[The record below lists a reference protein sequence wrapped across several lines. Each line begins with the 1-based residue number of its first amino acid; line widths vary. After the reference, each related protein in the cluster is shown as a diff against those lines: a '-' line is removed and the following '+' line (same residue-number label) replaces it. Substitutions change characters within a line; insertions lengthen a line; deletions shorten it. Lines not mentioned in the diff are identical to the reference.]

1 MAINPQIVM
10 PQIQGVQ
17 LENPMTFAKNALAM
31 KQAQSEIAANEL
43 AAQRARKL
51 AEMIAA
57 AGQPGANALTPQALM
72 AAGFFAEA
80 EKMSGA
86 QKEARLASKAES
98 DAIGAAMD
106 TSARLLDTVVRTPE
120 DMMAWHEANHADPVL
135 GPYLASRGVTAEKS
149 RAKILEA
156 AKDPVAFQQLVL
168 DSRLGLEKS
177 REQHFIEQEYGGG
190 TRVLGMGKYGGPARV
205 VPGSDIAVT
214 PSPNRSVTTITLP
227 PLEKEERGE
236 KGKLNVRVYEDIRNR
251 AASAG
256 RLLPKIRAS
265 RAVLDKGFETGL
277 FAPAKAE
284 AARFLSAIG
293 VQDASQYAADAQ
305 TFKSTA
311 QERVLERQLEQKG
324 TQTTA
329 DAARMEQTFARLGN
343 EVEANRFLFDVAE
356 AQAKYEIETRK
367 FWDNWWNKNGTYEGV
382 EDAWDKAGGAKSI
395 FDDPKLKKYVEP
407 GQEAAANAP
416 VRVNSAD
423 EAKKLKPGTIFI
435 TPDGRQ

>member
-1 MAINPQIVM
+1 MPINPQIVSAQL
-10 PQIQGVQ
+10 PGIQV
-17 LENPMTFAKNALAM
+17 ENPLNIAKNVLAIR
-31 KQAQSEIAANEL
+31 QAQSEIAANEL
-43 AAQRARKL
+43 AARRAARL
-51 AEMIAA
+51 NELV
-57 AGQPGANALTPQALM
+57 GQNNLTPQALM

-86 QKEARLASKAES
+86 QKEGRLASEAEFKAI
-98 DAIGAAMD
+98 DAAMN
-106 TSARLLDTVVRTPE
+106 TSSRLLDTVRTPQ
-120 DMMAWHEANHADPVL
+120 DMIAWHEANHANPVL
-135 GPYLASRGVTAEKS
+135 GPYLASRGITAEQS

-156 AKDPVAFQQLVL
+156 AKDPQAFQQLIL

-214 PSPNRSVTTITLP
+214 RSPNRQVTNINLP
-227 PLEKEERGE
+227 PLEKEESGE
-236 KGKLNVRVYEDIRNR
+236 KGKLNVRIYEDIRNR
-251 AASAG
+251 ATSAV
-256 RLLPKIRAS
+256 RLLPKIQAS

-277 FAPAKAE
+277 FAPAKTE

-305 TFKSTA
+305 TFKATA

-324 TQTTA
+324 VQTTS

-382 EDAWDKAGGAKSI
+382 EDAWDKAGGSKSI

-407 GQEAAANAP
+407 RQEAAAGAP
-416 VRVNSAD
+416 VRVNSAE

-435 TPDGRQ
+435 TPDGRQKVR